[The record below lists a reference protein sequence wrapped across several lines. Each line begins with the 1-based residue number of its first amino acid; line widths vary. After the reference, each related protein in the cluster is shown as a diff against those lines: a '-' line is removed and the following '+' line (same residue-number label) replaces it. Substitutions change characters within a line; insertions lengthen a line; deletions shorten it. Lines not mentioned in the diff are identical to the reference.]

1 MDIDSE
7 VSRAGATHHKLG
19 DQQALLTSRDREEA
33 EMLRVKTP
41 PAVLTAVVSAVFLV
55 ILAWAPAP
63 ASAAAEGSEDLA
75 RFAHFDT
82 RSAKLD
88 RQIHRLAQRPHQARI
103 NNRLQRRLLFTNASL
118 IRMNRSLADLSRA
131 VLSAPELTDEFVQG
145 VLDCNHIATEL
156 DRDALRLDKR
166 ALRARH
172 ASLRSTVRSAHTQLR
187 SLSATIRDQRPRK
200 PKPTPTPTVIP
211 TPTPTPTVTPTPT
224 PTPDPAG
231 PSVPAGYTLVQG
243 QTINNLV
250 TNGLSNRYYYKCTFT
265 GGSATS
271 AVLSFTGTSANLIF
285 DSCTIARGGGWN
297 GVTIND
303 ASGRVHDITFSGCLF
318 KAQARMG
325 FECTSRPTTASTQYQ
340 RINILNSTFEPQG
353 NEAVSYDGGA
363 AAGNCTFS
371 GNVIQGAGNDPSQT
385 YGASFEINGPSNMTV
400 TGNRILQCRGSLLN
414 LQMHTTSDCGWVF
427 TDNVFDASQR
437 LQSTAMSASSQVVL
451 GFNVYGG
458 QFARNTM
465 VSAAP
470 GGGVAYLSNCRNMDW
485 RTSGWRDATSR
496 AGYATPTQVGGC
508 TSNQF

>member
-131 VLSAPELTDEFVQG
+131 VLAAPELTDEFVQSL
-145 VLDCNHIATEL
+145 LDSNQIATGL
-156 DRDALRLDKR
+156 DRDALRLNNR

-172 ASLRSTVRSAHTQLR
+172 SSMRSTVRSMRTQLS
-187 SLSATIRDQRPRK
+187 SLSAKIRDQRPRE

-224 PTPDPAG
+224 SDPAG
-231 PSVPAGYTLVQG
+231 PSVPAGYTLVEG
-243 QTINNLV
+243 QTINNLA

-265 GGSATS
+265 GGSATT
-271 AVLSFTGTSANLIF
+271 AVLSFTGASSNLIF
-285 DSCTIARGGGWN
+285 DSVTIVQGGGWN

-303 ASGRVHDITFSGCLF
+303 AYGRIHDITFINTTF
-318 KAQARMG
+318 KAQGRMG
-325 FECTSRPTTASTQYQ
+325 LEVTSRPTSATTQYQ
-340 RINILNSTFEPQG
+340 RINVLNSTFEPQG

-363 AAGNCTFS
+363 AAGNSTFS
-371 GNVIQGAGNDPSQT
+371 GNVIQGAGNDPTQP
-385 YGASFEINGPSNMTV
+385 YGAGFEINGPSNMTV
-400 TGNRILQCRGSLLN
+400 TGNRIMQTRGALLN
-414 LQMHTTSDCGWVF
+414 LQRHVTSDSGWVF
-427 TDNVFDASQR
+427 TDNVFDASQGA
-437 LQSTAMSASSQVVL
+437 QVTPMSASSQVVL

-458 QFARNTM
+458 QFARNSI

-470 GGGVAYLSNCRNMDW
+470 GGSVAYLSNCQNIDW
-485 RTSGWRDATSR
+485 RTSTWRDATSR
-496 AGYATPTQVGGC
+496 AGYATPTQVNGSTG
-508 TSNQF
+508 NQF